1 MLLPHTDGMGQCSR
15 RNSKAH
21 PWGFDTSAHSTKVH
35 EHVNLWNMWN
45 ATRNAN
51 TRKHNI
57 MSYNNTTKM
66 GVQGVDDA
74 AREVEKGDYI
84 CIGRVIWLLDEWSSK
99 YM

>member
-1 MLLPHTDGMGQCSR
+1 
-15 RNSKAH
+15 
-21 PWGFDTSAHSTKVH
+21 
-35 EHVNLWNMWN
+35 MWN

-84 CIGRVIWLLDEWSSK
+84 CIGRVI
-99 YM
+99 